1 MSSKINSKNKELL
14 SSMSDLYKGDVGIVL
29 GCSPYVGLHDQSL
42 LREVCS
48 KNKVISIKQSY
59 HMLPDL
65 VDIHIY
71 NCCNIQKY
79 NYLQN
84 KPISL
89 EVSSASLSLH
99 NFHLFFKIRERDKR
113 KSVSWISRDK
123 KNFDEIEKWSISNSK
138 DPFVRPYGPGIMTE
152 IVFYMCEYLGLSK
165 IVLIGCD
172 NQSMGGVTH
181 FYRNSK
187 NLPSLPIIN
196 DPHAG
201 SPLIKFEEEKSIFL
215 ESMTYWQKWLES
227 KGVEIYNLSEFNN
240 YPSSIKKVKINEL
253 SNW

>member
-1 MSSKINSKNKELL
+1 MMN
-14 SSMSDLYKGDVGIVL
+14 LYDGEVGVIL
-29 GCSPYVGLHDQSL
+29 GCSPYLNSHDKGL
-42 LREVCS
+42 LRGICS
-48 KNKVISIKQSY
+48 KNRVISIKQSY
-59 HMLPDL
+59 YLFPEL
-65 VDIHIY
+65 VDVHIY

-79 NYLQN
+79 NYLKN
-84 KPISL
+84 KPISI
-89 EVSSASLSLH
+89 EVSSASPSSN
-99 NFHLFFKIRERDKR
+99 NFDLFFKIRERDKR

-123 KNFDEIEKWSISNSK
+123 KNLDEIEKWSISNSI
-138 DPFVRPYGPGIMTE
+138 DPFLRPYGPGIMTE

-181 FYRNSK
+181 FYRNKK
-187 NLPSLPIIN
+187 NLSNLPIIN

-215 ESMTYWQKWLES
+215 ESMSYWQKWLES
-227 KGVEIYNLSEFNN
+227 KGVYIYNVSKFSN
-240 YPSSIKKVKINEL
+240 YPSSIKNITINEL